1 MYIGLSILAELIL
14 IALLILLFYR
24 LKPRFGLLPLYV
36 LLGSN
41 QFLQTI
47 LSTSFKINIPGGL
60 SITPGAIIVVS
71 SSLFAILLIYIK
83 EGVRSTQAL
92 IIGIIVANMSFTL
105 FGLITNLQE
114 TAMQDIIYS
123 SGTAQKLFKVNFRV
137 FFVGTIVLIMDA
149 LLIVI
154 LYEFFFTKQTRF
166 NLFTRLLFTMLIVLN
181 FDAVLFMGTSFW
193 NSANL
198 GNKIISQM
206 VGKSVAALFFA
217 TVLYVYLYYF
227 DNKKNNS
234 ASLEEKGKE
243 DIFSILTYKGR
254 YEKLKT
260 DKAISDEELKKIIA
274 GKTLE
279 MEKSIR
285 RFTILT
291 SVSELRM
298 DKSSLAEQA
307 KEFLIKVKEAF
318 EVDACTIHLI
328 KNEKL
333 EMLSSIGLADH
344 EQEKVS
350 DLFTSYFKDI
360 ITKKSCIAIED
371 TSKDNEW
378 IKYREKSRVK
388 FNYISCAG
396 APLYTGN
403 KVIGI
408 IRLYSRTEKR
418 IFTALETEHLQLIA
432 IQAAHAIEN
441 SILFEQ
447 NEKHKEVL
455 VKQIIV
461 RKKGEELIKENA
473 EQLRQLTTH
482 LQNIREEE
490 RKRIGREIHDDLGQ
504 QLTAIKMD
512 VAWIDKKI
520 PGEST
525 IIKSKINNI
534 ISLLDGSHI
543 SVRRILNELRTDMLE
558 NYGLIDALEWQGRQF
573 TSNTNIPLIFNC
585 MEAELNVDDVI
596 ATCIYRAFQESLTN
610 ITRYAN
616 AQQVIASLNSTGT
629 TIEFT
634 IEDDGA
640 GFDTTSLTNNKSFGI
655 LGMKERVASLKGK
668 FELHSSPGNGTTINI
683 SLPFKSEKTDI
694 YTQSQNEKI

>member
-14 IALLILLFYR
+14 IAVLILLFYR

-36 LLGSN
+36 LVGSN

-47 LSTSFKINIPGGL
+47 LSTSFKINIYGGL
-60 SITPGAIIVVS
+60 SIAPGAIIVIS

-92 IIGIIVANMSFTL
+92 IIGIVLANLSFTL
-105 FGLITNLQE
+105 FTFITNLQE
-114 TAMQDIIYS
+114 TAMQDIINS
-123 SGTAQKLFKVNFRV
+123 SGTAQNLFKVNIRV
-137 FFVGTIVLIMDA
+137 FFVGTVVLIMDT

-154 LYEFFFTKQTRF
+154 LYEFFFSKQTRF

-181 FDAVLFMGTSFW
+181 FDAVVFMAASFW
-193 NSANL
+193 NSTNL
-198 GNKIISQM
+198 SNRIISQM

-217 TVLYVYLYYF
+217 TVLYLYLYYF
-227 DNKKNNS
+227 DNKKNNFS
-234 ASLEEKGKE
+234 SPEEKGKE
-243 DIFSILTYKGR
+243 DIFSILTYQGR
-254 YEKLKT
+254 YEKLKI
-260 DKAISDEELKKIIA
+260 DKAISDEQLLKIIA

-279 MEKSIR
+279 MENSIR

-291 SVSELRM
+291 SISELRM
-298 DKSSLAEQA
+298 DKSSISDQA
-307 KEFLIKVKEAF
+307 KEFLIKVKDAF

-333 EMLSSIGLADH
+333 EILSSIGLADH
-344 EQEKVS
+344 EQEKVL
-350 DLFTSYFKDI
+350 DLYTSYFKDI
-360 ITKKSCIAIED
+360 ITKKICITIGD
-371 TSKDNEW
+371 TGNDNEW
-378 IKYREKSRVK
+378 IKYREKSLVK
-388 FNYISCAG
+388 FDYISCIG
-396 APLYTGN
+396 APLHTGN
-403 KVIGI
+403 KVFGI
-408 IRLYSRTEKR
+408 IKLYSRTEKR
-418 IFTALETEHLQLIA
+418 IFTALEIEHIQLIA

-441 SILFEQ
+441 SILFAQ
-447 NEKHKEVL
+447 NEKQKEVL

-461 RKKGEELIKENA
+461 RKKVEEAIKEST

-520 PGEST
+520 PAEST
-525 IIKSKINNI
+525 LIKSKINNI

-543 SVRRILNELRTDMLE
+543 SVRRILNELRTDMIE

-573 TSNTNIPLIFNC
+573 TTNTNIPLAFNC
-585 MEAELNVDDVI
+585 IETEIKVDDAI
-596 ATCIYRAFQESLTN
+596 ATCIYRVFQESLTN

-616 AQQVIASLNSTGT
+616 AQHVIAFLNSTRT
-629 TIEFT
+629 TIELS
-634 IEDDGA
+634 IEDDGT
-640 GFDTTSLTNNKSFGI
+640 GFDTTLQRNNKSFGI

-668 FELHSSPGNGTTINI
+668 FELHSSPGNGTTISI
-683 SLPFKSEKTDI
+683 SLPCKSEK
-694 YTQSQNEKI
+694 N